1 MNVVATTE
9 LCNVPFK
16 WSPPTNQHPTF
27 YRPDS
32 LLFLLPNFNSIKALK
47 SIRRFNFEDR
57 TAKALTAS
65 SRSRLYCFNF
75 DCSFSIVSRSISLAF
90 SSSSLICVSSWTRR
104 SSRRT
109 AFWASTWWRCSASNS
124 PSSWR
129 TCKPTLTDHVFTL
142 VDQNKNKK
150 NRKKHSESANLHRGR
165 SYMFKT
171 EAGNSRQLRV

>member
-1 MNVVATTE
+1 MGNHCCNKMSSSRNSSNSKLDSKLDSMKFEPRHFQGNEVKPVPESLHPGFLFQLRVMNVVATTE

-109 AFWASTWWRCSASNS
+109 AF
-124 PSSWR
+124 
-129 TCKPTLTDHVFTL
+129 
-142 VDQNKNKK
+142 
-150 NRKKHSESANLHRGR
+150 
-165 SYMFKT
+165 
-171 EAGNSRQLRV
+171 